1 MDFLALISLRT
12 FCAVLSRIPVVLG
25 TRIIGGVLGVLFR
38 IAPKYRRIARR
49 NLALAFPEKDGEW
62 REARLRESEQ
72 SLARVLL
79 DFARLHRLDAAW
91 VREHVDCPFLPRF
104 EAIKGENPGK
114 GIVIATGHLG
124 SFELLAHCVAMY
136 GHPISFVVRNFT
148 LPRVDRW
155 WTATREAAGNRVI
168 GRKGA
173 FKEIMRDLQGGRD
186 VAVLFDQ
193 NVTRNH
199 AVFVPWFGVPAATTR
214 AVALSALRTEAP
226 VVVAGVGYKG
236 GDRYEIMAEECDFKA
251 LYSRESLSAD
261 EKVAIMTAE
270 MSARYVDM
278 IRRYPGE
285 WFWMHRRWKTR
296 PEGEAEDIYR
306 RS

>member
-1 MDFLALISLRT
+1 MDLVALLALKFL
-12 FCAVLSRIPVVLG
+12 CGVLSLVPSRVG
-25 TRIIGGVLGVLFR
+25 TAILSGALAAFFAC
-38 IAPKYRRIARR
+38 APKYNRIARR
-49 NLALAFPEKDGEW
+49 NVALAFPDESAVR
-62 REARLRESEQ
+62 REEIRRESIR
-72 SLARVLL
+72 SLARVLV
-79 DFARLHRLDAAW
+79 DFARLHRLDKAW
-91 VREHVDCPFLPRF
+91 VAEHITCSFFPRF
-104 EAIKGENPGK
+104 EAMKRENGGK

-124 SFELLAHCVAMY
+124 SFELLAHFVALFGY
-136 GHPISFVVRNFT
+136 PISFVVRNFT

-173 FKEIMRDLQGGRD
+173 FKDIMRDLQSGRD

-214 AVALSALRTEAP
+214 AVALAALRTEAP
-226 VVVAGVGYKG
+226 VIVAGVGYLG
-236 GDRYEIMAEECDFKA
+236 DDRYEVMAEECDFA
-251 LYSRESLSAD
+251 PIYRREDLSSD
-261 EKVAIMTAE
+261 EKIELMTAD
-270 MSARYVDM
+270 MSARYVGM

-296 PEGEAEDIYR
+296 PEGEVENMY
-306 RS
+306 